1 VISDS
6 GTITEESSILKF
18 PAVMIRQSHERPE
31 GLDEATVL
39 MSGIDKNRIDESIN
53 VITQQFKNGILPKI
67 IDDYN
72 VENVSQ
78 KVVKIILSYIDYV
91 NRNVWKKDVTTKSN

>member
-1 VISDS
+1 
-6 GTITEESSILKF
+6 
-18 PAVMIRQSHERPE
+18 M
-31 GLDEATVL
+31 DEATVI